1 MKLRLTAIA
10 ALAMSPVLV
19 MADADVSIDGWSFD
33 MDSNALY
40 QEGRNYVDG
49 TPNGG
54 GTKSSGVSE
63 LTQTANGSR
72 FTKSGFQT
80 LNAGPIRGQ
89 MYQAPAA
96 SFSMLQ
102 TPGGKIVGIEK
113 GINYDIVQPGDLPT
127 EQSVLEKYKREFGG
141 EPSCYVRDVAEWHFN
156 AAGEILRNGDFV
168 CSSETHMVQNMLMH
182 NDGSF
187 ETDRLAQIYYG
198 TRDMQGSDEVEV
210 YDLLVQLF
218 DVDSIVNP

>member
-1 MKLRLTAIA
+1 MRLQISAIA
-10 ALAMSPVLV
+10 TFALIPAIAI
-19 MADADVSIDGWSFD
+19 ADANIGIDQWSFD
-33 MDSNALY
+33 TDSNTLY
-40 QEGRNYVDG
+40 QEGRSYVEG

-54 GTKSSGVSE
+54 GIKPSGVME
-63 LTQTANGSR
+63 LKQSSNGST
-72 FTKSGFQT
+72 FTSSGFQT

-102 TPGGKIVGIEK
+102 TPEGEVVGIEK

-127 EQSVLEKYKREFGG
+127 EESILEEYKEEFGG
-141 EPSCYVRDVAEWHFN
+141 EPSCYVRDVAEWHYN
-156 AAGEILRNGDFV
+156 AAGEILREGDFI

-187 ETDRLAQIYYG
+187 ETDRLAQIFYG
-198 TRDMQGSDEVEV
+198 TRDVQGSDEVVV

-218 DVDSIVNP
+218 DVESITNP